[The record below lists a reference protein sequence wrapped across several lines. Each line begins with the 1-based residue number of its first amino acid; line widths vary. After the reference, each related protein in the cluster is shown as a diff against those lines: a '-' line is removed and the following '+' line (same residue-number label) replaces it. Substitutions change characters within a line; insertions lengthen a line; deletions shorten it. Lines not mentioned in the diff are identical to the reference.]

1 MILIGSVIIILFLV
15 NNNNKNCCLGIDDGE
30 DIDPTFLTGI
40 YERMKV
46 SEFQPGSDHVTQ
58 VAKVEQSIVGKRPVS

>member
-1 MILIGSVIIILFLV
+1 MILFVIK
-15 NNNNKNCCLGIDDGE
+15 NNNENCCLGIDDGE
-30 DIDPTFLTGI
+30 DIDPNFLTGI